1 MIGVIQNMH
10 RNFISHHWI
19 KSYGE
24 KYTEKLYVALL
35 ISKDIKTKKGK
46 PKEKQHDQ
54 RIKGRR

>member
-24 KYTEKLYVALL
+24 KYTEKLVVCAGLATNDAL
-35 ISKDIKTKKGK
+35 DPTAT
-46 PKEKQHDQ
+46 H
-54 RIKGRR
+54 